1 MVKCCSFQHFEAL
14 ADTQMLAMLSCV
26 LSEPL
31 GTSTASSGRVQAQWP
46 SSIDSDF
53 SELDACYPSAQ
64 TAHELYSVDSA
75 DLQYAIRPNGP
86 TARSSTSPSAAS
98 PLKESFTPVPRSI
111 LPSIDFRQNRTMLER
126 QDSQSTSLSISP
138 EHLRHVP
145 RSNSNL
151 ASAFAASLSRPFSF
165 STSTSSSPPTQP
177 RKRLSPA
184 GSYLGA
190 YPAVSWS
197 TASIFS
203 KTSTIAEDPGPAHSL
218 SVSDVEEDI
227 RPVRAPVFKTKLKN
241 QDQFPDEES
250 ANVPL
255 LDPENEWRYRAY
267 RDAYAHMLFVWG
279 LPIAMCEVL
288 KYNGETSPGARS
300 STEEPSELAIGKS
313 ASNPAVTEQGLR
325 VMETCLSCNSAIPDL
340 VTGGQTC
347 PTCSA
352 PKTPLICLF
361 CTSIIRGLASPCLSC
376 GHVLHSSCRALL
388 LTEHASCAP
397 FSAAN
402 NNIEETCVSGCGCPC
417 SDRAIV
423 EISSPQDKAYNIRE
437 DYTVTNE
444 HADVVDW
451 QKETGARGQEG
462 QEQAWQDVVYESLA
476 RNLGTRTLTP
486 KSSQIWRGG
495 EAGSGDGGARKRQK
509 SVGSSLRSEETLD

>member
-1 MVKCCSFQHFEAL
+1 
-14 ADTQMLAMLSCV
+14 MLAMLSCV

-31 GTSTASSGRVQAQWP
+31 GNSTASSYGAPDQWP

-64 TAHELYSVDSA
+64 TAHELYSVDSP
-75 DLQYAIRPNGP
+75 DLQYAIRLNGS

-111 LPSIDFRQNRTMLER
+111 FPSLDFRQSRTTLER

-165 STSTSSSPPTQP
+165 STSTSSSPPTRP

-184 GSYLGA
+184 GSYLGTH
-190 YPAVSWS
+190 PVVSWS

-203 KTSTIAEDPGPAHSL
+203 KASTIAEDPGPTHSL
-218 SVSDVEEDI
+218 SVSDVEEDT
-227 RPVRAPVFKTKLKN
+227 RPVRPPVFKTKLKN

-267 RDAYAHMLFVWG
+267 RDAYAHMLFVWD
-279 LPIAMCEVL
+279 LPIAMCELL
-288 KYNGETSPGARS
+288 KYNGETSPASPS
-300 STEEPSELAIGKS
+300 STKESSSELAIGKS
-313 ASNPAVTEQGLR
+313 ASSNSATTNQGLR
-325 VMETCLSCNSAIPDL
+325 VLQTCSTCNSALPDP
-340 VTGGQTC
+340 VAGDGHSTC
-347 PTCSA
+347 HTCA
-352 PKTPLICLF
+352 ALKTPLTCLF
-361 CTSIIRGLASPCLSC
+361 CTSIIHGLASPCLSC

-388 LTEHASCAP
+388 LTDQATRAF
-397 FSAAN
+397 FSNNHNDNDDLEAAY
-402 NNIEETCVSGCGCPC
+402 CVSGCGCHC
-417 SDRAIV
+417 SSDQATV
-423 EISSPQDKAYNIRE
+423 EILDVPRDQPHQTIRE
-437 DYTVTNE
+437 DLEPVVGTQHE
-444 HADVVDW
+444 HADLVIADS
-451 QKETGARGQEG
+451 QSQSQTAGKGEH
-462 QEQAWQDVVYESLA
+462 QAWQDVVYESLA
-476 RNLGTRTLTP
+476 RNLVAPRSLTP
-486 KSSQIWRGG
+486 KTSQIWRGG
-495 EAGSGDGGARKRQK
+495 GGEGDITRKRQK
-509 SVGSSLRSEETLD
+509 SVGSSLRNEDPLG